1 MKRAFRNLLALC
13 GLLLMVASFVW
24 LQLRQAERSVGKIES
39 RTAKSSAASK
49 PFAVV
54 VLDPGHGGQHPG
66 AVGCGVLGKKLTL
79 VGSRRI
85 GRPLKPVGMRTL
97 MTPVGDTSVFLA
109 DSARMPHTRKKCH
122 FC

>member
-39 RTAKSSAASK
+39 RTANSSAASK

-54 VLDPGHGGQHPG
+54 VLDPGHGGQDSG
-66 AVGCGVLGKKLTL
+66 AMCGGVLEKDLTL
-79 VGSRRI
+79 DVARRI
-85 GRPLKPVGMRTL
+85 DRLL
-97 MTPVGDTSVFLA
+97 
-109 DSARMPHTRKKCH
+109 
-122 FC
+122 